1 MGWQHFLG
9 FALVALIAYYI
20 GANHKLGLPII
31 G

>member
-1 MGWQHFLG
+1 MQAPHYLLL
-9 FALVALIAYYI
+9 AVLVLVAYYI